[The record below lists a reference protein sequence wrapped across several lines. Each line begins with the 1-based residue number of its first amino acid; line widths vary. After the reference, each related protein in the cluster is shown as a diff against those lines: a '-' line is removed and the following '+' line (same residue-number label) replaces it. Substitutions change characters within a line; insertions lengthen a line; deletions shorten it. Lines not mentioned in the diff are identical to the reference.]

1 MDNSHEIKLEWTGE
15 RYVPQIRGSIALEH
29 LHRYAFA
36 SEHVNGKEILDIASG
51 EGYGS
56 EMLSRTAKHVYGVD
70 IDEASVKHAQ
80 GKYKTHNLEY
90 LLGSCTEIPMPD
102 NSVDVV
108 VSFETIEHITDHDRM
123 MSEVKRVLRPNGTLI
138 ISSPNKL
145 AYNKDS
151 DHDNPFHLKE
161 LTVEEF
167 QHLLKKYFR
176 SRLFLGQK
184 VIYGSALIK
193 ENGEEMLFN
202 TYNFNSLPGTAKA
215 SKGLILPEYIISICS
230 DKEIKN
236 ISGGFCEQELCLS
249 QAFVEASEFISEKN
263 KEIINLKLNLKNKE
277 SSLSWRINSPL
288 RKLRNILAMVIRGM
302 HSK

>member
-1 MDNSHEIKLEWTGE
+1 MKIDNSTELAWTGE
-15 RYVPQIRGSIALEH
+15 RYVPQLRGSIALEH

-36 SEHVNGKEILDIASG
+36 SEYVEGKIVLDIATG

-56 EMLSRTAKHVYGVD
+56 EMISRTAKHVYGVD

-90 LLGSCTEIPMPD
+90 LVGSCTEIPLTD

-161 LTVEEF
+161 LTLEEF

-176 SRLFLGQK
+176 SRLYLGQK
-184 VIYGSALIK
+184 IIYGSALIK

-202 TYNFNSLPGTAKA
+202 TYNFNSLPGTVKA
-215 SKGLILPEYIISICS
+215 SKGLIFPEYIISICS
-230 DKEIKN
+230 DEEIKS
-236 ISGGFCEQELCLS
+236 ISGGLCEQNLCES
-249 QAFVEASEFISEKN
+249 QAFVEASEFIISQNN
-263 KEIINLKLNLKNKE
+263 KEITKLKLDLKDKE
-277 SSLSWRINSPL
+277 SSLSWKITSPL
-288 RKLRNILAMVIRGM
+288 RKFRNILATVIR
-302 HSK
+302 